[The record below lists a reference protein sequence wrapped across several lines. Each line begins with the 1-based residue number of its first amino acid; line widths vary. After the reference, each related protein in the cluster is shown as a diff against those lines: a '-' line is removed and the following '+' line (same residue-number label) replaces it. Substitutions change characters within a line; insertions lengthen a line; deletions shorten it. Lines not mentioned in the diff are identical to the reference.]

1 MKILSAHSLQ
11 KKIKQTTILHDVSIS
26 ISQGDVIGLL
36 GPNGA
41 GKTTVFYI
49 IAGLIR
55 SDNGTVT
62 LGDVDISNYSLSS
75 RAKLGIGYLPQ
86 EPSVFRKLSVYENIS
101 GVLELNHELNR
112 TVIKSRT
119 EELIEEFN
127 LHKVVKNKG
136 YQLSG
141 GERRR
146 VEIARTLASNPDFIL
161 LDEPFSGI
169 DPISVIEIQ
178 AMIMDLK
185 KKGIGILITDHN
197 VRETLKICDSASILY
212 QGRVIS
218 KGAPNAILNDA
229 KVKEVYLGNS
239 FLI

>member
-1 MKILSAHSLQ
+1 MKMLSAHSLE
-11 KKIKQTTILHDVSIS
+11 KKIKQSSILHDVSIQ
-26 ISQGDVIGLL
+26 ISQGEIMGLL

-49 IAGLIR
+49 IAGLIAC
-55 SDNGTVT
+55 DNGSIFC
-62 LGDVDISNYSLSS
+62 DKIDISKYSLSR

-86 EPSVFRKLSVYENIS
+86 ESSVFRKLSVYENIS
-101 GVLELNHELNR
+101 GVLELNKDLNR
-112 TVIKSRT
+112 SAINSRT
-119 EELIEEFN
+119 EELIDEFK
-127 LHKVVKNKG
+127 LHKIITNKG

-146 VEIARTLASNPDFIL
+146 VEIARTLASNPSFIL

-178 AMIMDLK
+178 NMILDLK
-185 KKGIGILITDHN
+185 QKGIGILITDHN
-197 VRETLKICDSASILY
+197 VRETLKICDAASILY
-212 QGRVIS
+212 EGRVIS
-218 KGAPNAILNDA
+218 SGSPETIQNDA
-229 KVKEVYLGNS
+229 KVKQVYLGDA